1 MEKIGDMELYS
12 LEEVKDE
19 LLGSVGTPE
28 RDKHDA
34 EVAEA
39 LHAYFMG
46 EAIKKARKSKKLT
59 QKQLGERMGVK
70 RAQVSRIEK
79 GNNLTFSTMA
89 RAFRVMGVPAAIEM
103 SGVGR
108 VELW

>member
-1 MEKIGDMELYS
+1 MEQIGDMKVYTLD
-12 LEEVKDE
+12 EVTDE
-19 LLGSVGTPE
+19 VIGPIGTPR
-28 RDKHDA
+28 RDKLEA

-39 LHAYFMG
+39 LRAYFMG

-89 RAFRVMGVPAAIEM
+89 RAFRAMGVPAAIEM